1 MKFPYL
7 TLNKEHERYFLFNFF
22 IWVVHSSVKFG
33 KVRLSSG
40 SGSGFFKKIRFGSVP
55 FGSVRFGSVHFRSI
69 RFGSVH
75 FRSIVTK
82 IHNFHSICFDTSLD
96 SA

>member
-55 FGSVRFGSVHFRSI
+55 FGSVQFGSVAYTFVRFGSVAY
-69 RFGSVH
+69 
-75 FRSIVTK
+75 
-82 IHNFHSICFDTSLD
+82 NFVR
-96 SA
+96 